1 MRSIFLCDDPAVIAR
16 VYAPQTVATLRQTAG
31 LDATVYT
38 AAHLRETP
46 TAFADVDFVFSSW
59 CMPCLTEAE
68 IGAFLPSLKAVFY
81 AAGSVQAF
89 ARPFL
94 HGGVR
99 VFSAWAANAVP
110 VAEYTVAQI
119 LLADKGFYATAA
131 HLSKGGDYGEAL
143 ALREHFPGN
152 YGACIGI
159 IGAGMIGKMVIER
172 LAAYR
177 LSVMVFDPFLPDET
191 AKTLGVK
198 KCDLP
203 TLFRNA
209 QVVTNHLANNAETRG
224 MLNYPLFASM
234 PPYATFLNTG
244 RGAQVVEDDLVRAL
258 RERPDLTAV
267 LDVTDP
273 EPPRADHPFF
283 ALQNCFLTP
292 HIAGSSGDEVHR
304 MAAYMAEEYERFKNG
319 EQTRY
324 EVTVD
329 MLKTMA

>member
-1 MRSIFLCDDPAVIAR
+1 MRSIFLCEDPAVIAR
-16 VYAPQTVATLRQTAG
+16 VYAPQTAAALRETAG
-31 LDATVYT
+31 LDTTVYT
-38 AAHLRETP
+38 AAHLKETP

-59 CMPCLTEAE
+59 SMPSLTEEE
-68 IGAFLPSLKAVFY
+68 IAAFLPSLKAVFY

-94 HGGVR
+94 RRGVR

-110 VAEYTVAQI
+110 VAEYTVSQI
-119 LLADKGFYATAA
+119 LLANKGFFATAA
-131 HLSKGGDYGEAL
+131 HLSAGGDYKEAL

-152 YGACIGI
+152 YGACVGV

-198 KCDLP
+198 KCDLK
-203 TLFRNA
+203 TLFKNA

-224 MLNYPLFASM
+224 MLTYSLFASM
-234 PPYATFLNTG
+234 PPYAAFLNTG
-244 RGAQVVEDDLVRAL
+244 RGAQVVEEDLVRAL

-273 EPPRADHPFF
+273 EPPRANHPFF
-283 ALQNCFLTP
+283 SLKNCFLTP

-304 MAAYMAEEYERFKNG
+304 MAAYMEEEFQNLESGAPTRF
-319 EQTRY
+319 
-324 EVTVD
+324 EVTAE

>member
-31 LDATVYT
+31 LDAAVYT
-38 AAHLRETP
+38 AKQLRESP
-46 TAFADVDFVFSSW
+46 SAFADVDFVFSSW

-68 IGAFLPSLKAVFY
+68 IRAFLPSLKAVFY

-94 HGGVR
+94 RSGVR

-119 LLADKGFYATAA
+119 LLANKGFYATAA
-131 HLSKGGDYGEAL
+131 HLSAGGDYKEAL
-143 ALREHFPGN
+143 TLREHFPGN

-203 TLFRNA
+203 TLFKSA
-209 QVVTNHLANNAETRG
+209 QVVTNHLANNAQTRG
-224 MLNYPLFASM
+224 MLTYPLFASM